1 MQTKI
6 SDSRGRINLGKEFVN
21 KIFFIEKT
29 GETEMKLELAAVIP
43 EREMWLHRNPE
54 ARDALNEAIIGR
66 LREGQFAEFPPD
78 VDHDEPWMEEFK
90 D

>member
-6 SDSRGRINLGKEFVN
+6 ADSRGRINLGKEFAN
-21 KIFFIEKT
+21 KIFLIEKT
-29 GETEMKLELAAVIP
+29 RETEMKLNPAVMP

-54 ARDALNEAIIGR
+54 ERDAVYEAIGR

-78 VDHDEPWMEEFK
+78 VDQDEPWMEELK